1 MIRGVRRRQISMPVL
16 LGMLLSSLSCFS
28 EREPAPTGVDAFDC
42 KIPVGAQSENTAFVP
57 IRGYEFLVDTLRVRR
72 GTTVFWLNCE
82 QPPPDP
88 HTVTSD
94 AGLFNSPF
102 FGPGES
108 YARRFDTPGSYP
120 YHCTPHPSM
129 RAVVIVE

>member
-1 MIRGVRRRQISMPVL
+1 MMRAARRRQISIPVL
-16 LGMLLSSLSCFS
+16 LSTLMLSLSCFS
-28 EREPAPTGVDAFDC
+28 EREPLPTGVDAFDC
-42 KIPVGAQSENTAFVP
+42 SIPAAAQIGNTAFVP
-57 IRGYEFLVDTLRVRR
+57 IRGYEFLVDTLRVRA

-94 AGLFNSPF
+94 GGLFSSPF

-108 YARRFDTPGSYP
+108 YARRFDTPGRYP